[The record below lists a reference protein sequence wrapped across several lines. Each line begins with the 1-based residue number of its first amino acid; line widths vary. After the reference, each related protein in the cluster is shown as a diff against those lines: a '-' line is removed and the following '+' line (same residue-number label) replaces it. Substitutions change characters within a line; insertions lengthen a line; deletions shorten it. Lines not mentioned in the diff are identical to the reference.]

1 MLLTVN
7 DNNPI
12 AWGRIVRI
20 GLLGGV
26 GLVFVSLVGMVETFS
41 ERDIISGIISMAQ
54 TLLLVAVFG
63 SAYLAA
69 STVSGRGRSVA
80 VGAISAGLS
89 AAVLAGLLLIGSI
102 VNLRGVLV
110 NASPTLY
117 QILTFGLP
125 LAQGSAAML
134 AFGAGA
140 GALAGLLYSLSD
152 RLRRPIA
159 RALLWVALLGLLS
172 DLIRVTFVRV
182 PVVGLVVRLVFGT
195 ATNRGFTP
203 IGAVLIFALVVGLS
217 YRLALRPLIIRERL
231 QALPAGRRRRV
242 QIGLFALLGLLL
254 IILPRILGLYLSEV
268 ANNIG
273 LFILLGLGL
282 NIVVGFA
289 GLLDLGYVA
298 FFAIGAYVMG
308 VLTSQAIGTEA
319 GQILWGPQLSFW
331 TALPIAVAASALAGI
346 ILGVPVLRMR
356 GDYLAIVTL
365 GFGEII
371 RIMALSDALKPYIGG
386 SQGIVRVEPALVGSI
401 SFRQPQFLFYILLA
415 GCALVAF
422 VAIRLKDSRLGRA
435 WMAMREDE
443 DVAQAMGINL
453 IKTKLSAFAVGAAF
467 SGLSGAVFASKLG
480 SIYPHSFSLLTSLT
494 ALSLIIVGG
503 MGSIPGVFVG
513 ALALVGLP
521 ELLREFAEYR
531 LLVYGAVLVAMMLL
545 RPEGMIPDV
554 AHRRE
559 LRVAEEPALRPEP
572 VQTPAGD

>member
-1 MLLTVN
+1 MVT
-7 DNNPI
+7 DQPI
-12 AWGRIVRI
+12 DWRRILRI

-26 GLVFVSLVGMVETFS
+26 GLVFVSLVGMVETF
-41 ERDIISGIISMAQ
+41 EARDIVSGIVSMAQ
-54 TLLLVAVFG
+54 TLLLVFILG
-63 SAYLAA
+63 SAYLSA

-80 VGAISAGLS
+80 VGAISGGLS
-89 AAVLAGLLLIGSI
+89 GAVLMVLVLIGTNF
-102 VNLRGVLV
+102 NLRGVLV

-117 QILTFGLP
+117 QILTFGLSP
-125 LAQGSAAML
+125 ALGSLAILG
-134 AFGAGA
+134 FGAGI
-140 GALAGLLYSLSD
+140 GALAGLIHILPE
-152 RLRRPIA
+152 RFQQPA
-159 RALLWVALLGLLS
+159 VRALLWLGLLGLLS
-172 DLIRVTFVRV
+172 DLIRVTFIRV
-182 PVVGLVVRLVFGT
+182 PLVGLLVRLVFG
-195 ATNRGFTP
+195 AAANRGFTP
-203 IGAVLIFALVVGLS
+203 IGAALTLALVFGVS
-217 YRLALRPLIIRERL
+217 YRLRERPLTIRSRL
-231 QALPAGRRRRV
+231 QAMEPGRRRRF
-242 QIGLFALLGLLL
+242 QIGLFALLGVALFV
-254 IILPRILGLYLSEV
+254 LPQILGLYLSEV
-268 ANNIG
+268 TNNIG

-308 VLTSQAIGTEA
+308 VLTSEAIGTGA

-331 TALPIAVAASALAGI
+331 AALPIAAAASALAGL

-386 SQGIVRVEPALVGSI
+386 SQGIVRVEPALIGPL
-401 SFRQPQFLFYILLA
+401 SFRQPQLLYYILFA
-415 GCALVAF
+415 GVALVAF
-422 VAIRLKDSRLGRA
+422 VSIRLKDSRLGRA

-453 IKTKLSAFAVGAAF
+453 IKTKLLAFAVGAAF
-467 SGLSGAVFASKLG
+467 SGLSGAIFASKLG
-480 SIYPHSFSLLTSLT
+480 SIYPHSFSLLTSIL

-531 LLVYGAVLVAMMLL
+531 LLVYGAALVAMMLL
-545 RPEGMIPDV
+545 RPEGLIPDV

-559 LRVAEEPALRPEP
+559 LHAIEEPQALPEP
-572 VQTPAGD
+572 VQAPAGD

>member
-1 MLLTVN
+1 M
-7 DNNPI
+7 DGHNPTNW
-12 AWGRIVRI
+12 ARIVRI
-20 GLLGGV
+20 GLLGGL
-26 GLVFVSLVGMVETFS
+26 GMVFVSLVGMVETFS
-41 ERDIISGIISMAQ
+41 ERDIIAGIISMAQ
-54 TLLLVAVFG
+54 SLLLVFVFG

-69 STVSGRGRSVA
+69 SSVSGRGRSVA
-80 VGAISAGLS
+80 VGAISGGLS
-89 AAVLAGLLLIGSI
+89 ALALVALLLIGSQ
-102 VNLRGVLV
+102 VNLRAVLV
-110 NASPTLY
+110 NASPALY
-117 QILTFGLP
+117 QILTYGLP
-125 LAQGSAAML
+125 LAPGAVAML

-140 GALAGLLYSLSD
+140 GAVAGLIHSLPD
-152 RLRRPIA
+152 KLRRPII
-159 RALLWVALLGLLS
+159 RALLWLAMLGLLS

-182 PVVGLVVRLVFGT
+182 PVVGLIVRLAFGT
-195 ATNRGFTP
+195 ATNRGFTLV
-203 IGAVLIFALVVGLS
+203 GAALTFSLVFGLS
-217 YRLALRPLIIRERL
+217 YRFAGREIKLRQRL
-231 QALPAGRRRRV
+231 QAMPTGRRRRF
-242 QIGLFALLGLLL
+242 QIGLFALLGLSL
-254 IILPRILGLYLSEV
+254 IVLPRVLGLYLSEV
-268 ANNIG
+268 TNNIA

-308 VLTSQAIGTEA
+308 VLTSRAIGIEA

-331 TALPIAVAASALAGI
+331 TALPIAVAVSALAGI

-386 SQGIVRVEPALVGSI
+386 SQGIVRVEPALVGPL
-401 SFRQPQFLFYILLA
+401 SFRQPQLLFYILLV
-415 GCALVAF
+415 GCAIVAF

-453 IKTKLSAFAVGAAF
+453 IKTKLAAFAVGAAF
-467 SGLSGAVFASKLG
+467 SGLSGAIFASKLG

-531 LLVYGAVLVAMMLL
+531 LLVYGAVLVVMMLL
-545 RPEGMIPDV
+545 RPEGLIPDV

-559 LRVAEEPALRPEP
+559 LRSDEGPQRASEPA
-572 VQTPAGD
+572 QATAGD

>member
-1 MLLTVN
+1 MDHHNRTN
-7 DNNPI
+7 
-12 AWGRIVRI
+12 WGRIVRI

-54 TLLLVAVFG
+54 TLLLVFVFG
-63 SAYLAA
+63 SAYLGA
-69 STVSGRGRSVA
+69 STVSGRRRSVA
-80 VGAISAGLS
+80 VGAMSGGLS
-89 AAVLAGLLLIGSI
+89 AAALFVLVLIGSQI
-102 VNLRGVLV
+102 NLRTVLI
-110 NASPTLY
+110 NASPALY
-117 QILTFGLP
+117 EILTFGLP
-125 LAQGSAAML
+125 GIQGGAAML

-140 GALAGLLYSLSD
+140 GALAGLLNSLSD
-152 RLRRPIA
+152 RFRQPIA

-172 DLIRVTFVRV
+172 DLIRVTFLRV

-195 ATNRGFTP
+195 AANRGFTL
-203 IGAVLIFALVVGLS
+203 IGVALTFAVVFGLS
-217 YRLALRPLIIRERL
+217 YRLAGRPIKLRQRL
-231 QALPAGRRRRV
+231 QAMPTGRRRRF
-242 QIGLFALLGLLL
+242 QIGLFALLGLVLV
-254 IILPRILGLYLSEV
+254 ILPRILGLYLSEV
-268 ANNIG
+268 TNNIA

-308 VLTSQAIGTEA
+308 VLTSRAIGTEA

-331 TALPIAVAASALAGI
+331 TALPLAVAASALAGI

-386 SQGIVRVEPALVGSI
+386 SQGIVRVEPALIGSI
-401 SFRQPQFLFYILLA
+401 SFRQPQLLFYILIA

-422 VAIRLKDSRLGRA
+422 VAVRLKDSRLGRA

-467 SGLSGAVFASKLG
+467 SGLSGAIFASKLG
-480 SIYPHSFSLLTSLT
+480 SIYPHSFSLLTSIL

-531 LLVYGAVLVAMMLL
+531 LLVYGAALVAMMLL
-545 RPEGMIPDV
+545 RPEGLIPDV

-559 LRVAEEPALRPEP
+559 LRSAEEPVLLPEP
-572 VQTPAGD
+572 VQAPAGD